1 MSEEKSTPPAEG
13 AAEGAAA
20 APTKPGKSS
29 GIMNILLPAMLAAGG
44 AFGGAKIAAA
54 HAAVP
59 QTAEV
64 KVEKAPGPTIAL
76 APFLVMTEDEA
87 HKTHPVKLTLA
98 VEFDSKAKDEEV
110 KELQPR
116 IRDAVLTYL
125 RGASF
130 DDLTDAKRAEKTRAD
145 ILETIKK
152 SGAVE
157 AERILI
163 TDFVVQ

>member
-1 MSEEKSTPPAEG
+1 MSEEQSQP
-13 AAEGAAA
+13 AAA
-20 APTKPGKSS
+20 AETATPAKPAKSS
-29 GIMNILLPAMLAAGG
+29 LIMSIVLPAMLAAGG
-44 AFGGAKIAAA
+44 AFGGTKIAAA
-54 HAAVP
+54 HQGAP
-59 QTAEV
+59 QAAEV

-76 APFLVMTEDEA
+76 APFLVMTEDDA

-98 VEFDSKAKDEEV
+98 VEFDAKAKEEET

-130 DDLTDAKRAEKTRAD
+130 DDLTDAKKAEKTRAE

-152 SGAVE
+152 SGAGE

>member
-1 MSEEKSTPPAEG
+1 ML
-13 AAEGAAA
+13 
-20 APTKPGKSS
+20 
-29 GIMNILLPAMLAAGG
+29 IVLPAMLAAGG

-54 HAAVP
+54 HAAGP
-59 QTAEV
+59 QIVEV
-64 KVEKAPGPTIAL
+64 KVEKAPGPTLAL

-98 VEFDSKAKDEEV
+98 VEFDAKAKEEET

-130 DDLTDAKRAEKTRAD
+130 DDLTDAKVAEKTRGE

-152 SGAVE
+152 SGA
-157 AERILI
+157 ADAQRILI

>member
-1 MSEEKSTPPAEG
+1 
-13 AAEGAAA
+13 
-20 APTKPGKSS
+20 
-29 GIMNILLPAMLAAGG
+29 MNIVLPAMLAAGG

-54 HAAVP
+54 HAATTP
-59 QTAEV
+59 MTAEV
-64 KVEKAPGPTIAL
+64 KVEKAPGPTMAL
-76 APFLVMTEDEA
+76 APFLVMTEDES

-98 VEFDSKAKDEEV
+98 VEFDAKAKEEET

-130 DDLTDAKRAEKTRAD
+130 DDLTDPKSAEKTRGE
-145 ILETIKK
+145 ILEKIKS
-152 SGAVE
+152 SGA
-157 AERILI
+157 ADAQRILI

>member
-1 MSEEKSTPPAEG
+1 
-13 AAEGAAA
+13 
-20 APTKPGKSS
+20 
-29 GIMNILLPAMLAAGG
+29 MNIVLPAMLAAGG

-54 HAAVP
+54 HAT
-59 QTAEV
+59 QTVVVEKAP
-64 KVEKAPGPTIAL
+64 EKAPGPTMAL
-76 APFLVMTEDEA
+76 APFLVMTEDDA

-98 VEFDSKAKDEEV
+98 VEFDAKAKEEET

-130 DDLTDAKRAEKTRAD
+130 DDLTDAKHAEKTRAE

-152 SGAVE
+152 SGAE
-157 AERILI
+157 QAQRILI

>member
-1 MSEEKSTPPAEG
+1 MSEETAAAPAEG
-13 AAEGAAA
+13 AASA
-20 APTKPGKSS
+20 APPKPAKSS
-29 GIMNILLPAMLAAGG
+29 GIMNIVLPAMLAAGG

-54 HAAVP
+54 HAAQAP
-59 QTAEV
+59 AAAEV

-76 APFLVMTEDEA
+76 APFLVMTEDES

-98 VEFDSKAKDEEV
+98 VEFDAKAKEEET

-125 RGASF
+125 RAASF
-130 DDLTDAKRAEKTRAD
+130 DDLTDPKKAEKTRGE
-145 ILETIKK
+145 ILEKIKS
-152 SGAVE
+152 SGAAD

>member
-1 MSEEKSTPPAEG
+1 
-13 AAEGAAA
+13 
-20 APTKPGKSS
+20 
-29 GIMNILLPAMLAAGG
+29 MNIVLPAMLAAGG

-54 HAAVP
+54 HAA
-59 QTAEV
+59 QTTVIIEKAP
-64 KVEKAPGPTIAL
+64 EKAPGPTIAL
-76 APFLVMTEDEA
+76 APFLVMTEDES

-98 VEFDSKAKDEEV
+98 VEFDAKAKEEET

-130 DDLTDAKRAEKTRAD
+130 DDLTDAKHAEKTRAE

-152 SGAVE
+152 SGAEE
-157 AERILI
+157 AQRILI

>member
-1 MSEEKSTPPAEG
+1 MSEETAAAPAE
-13 AAEGAAA
+13 AAA
-20 APTKPGKSS
+20 ATAAKPAKSG
-29 GIMNILLPAMLAAGG
+29 GIMNIVLPAMLAAGG

-54 HAAVP
+54 HQAAP
-59 QTAEV
+59 PTAEV

-98 VEFDSKAKDEEV
+98 VEFDSKAKEEET

-130 DDLTDAKRAEKTRAD
+130 DDLTDPKKAEKTRGE
-145 ILETIKK
+145 ILDKIKS
-152 SGAVE
+152 SGAAD